1 MSAHGPPEVPG
12 GRSIDE
18 RERARE
24 ERDARRSRSGRF
36 RREGEEAG
44 TRRTPPPRGLGD
56 RGNGASRK
64 PSRRARAAEP
74 PPAQPDGRRRRRG
87 GRVLLGLLAIL
98 AAAGA
103 YVGLSYYQPF
113 AGPGNEPVRVQVPS
127 GASVG
132 DIATILE
139 QRGVIS
145 SPLFFQARARFDG
158 AATELKPGV
167 YTLRRDASHTAV
179 LDALVAGVAPDVTV
193 VTVPEGLSRR
203 ELAPTVADAGLGR
216 GYLRATEEAPEGFE
230 PRRYGAP
237 RSASLEGFL
246 YPASYEVKRGASAAT
261 LVARQ
266 LDTFEREVAGVD
278 MRGSRRRNLT
288 PYDVLT
294 VASMIEREAQVN
306 DERRVIAS
314 VIYNRLKDGEPLAID
329 ATTRYATRNWSSP
342 LKQSELAIDSP
353 YNTRLNAGLPP
364 GPIGNPGRAS
374 IDAAANPATTD
385 FRYYVVKPCAD
396 GAHEFSETG
405 AEFEQDKAAY
415 ENERAR
421 QGGRSPTDC

>member
-12 GRSIDE
+12 GRSIEE

-24 ERDARRSRSGRF
+24 EREARRSRTGRF
-36 RREGEEAG
+36 LRGGEDGGARRA
-44 TRRTPPPRGLGD
+44 PPPRTLGA

-64 PSRRARAAEP
+64 PPRRARAAAEP
-74 PPAQPDGRRRRRG
+74 PPTEPRRRRRG
-87 GRVLLGLLAIL
+87 GRVLLALLAIL

-103 YVGLSYYQPF
+103 YVALSYYQPF

-145 SPLFFQARARFDG
+145 SPLFFQARARFEG
-158 AATELKPGV
+158 AATELKPGS
-167 YTLRRDASHTAV
+167 YTLRRDASNSAV
-179 LDALVAGVAPDVTV
+179 LGALVAGVAPDVTV

-203 ELAPTVADAGLGR
+203 ELAPAVADAGLGR
-216 GYLRATEEAPEGFE
+216 GYLRATEEAPGDFE
-230 PRRYGAP
+230 PSRYGAP

-246 YPASYEVKRGASAAT
+246 YPASYEIKRRASART

-266 LDTFEREVAGVD
+266 LETFEREVGGVD
-278 MRGSRRRNLT
+278 MREARRRRLT
-288 PYDVLT
+288 PYEVLI
-294 VASMIEREAQVN
+294 VASMIEREAQVD

-314 VIYNRLKDGEPLAID
+314 VIYNRLRDGEPLAID

-374 IDAAANPATTD
+374 IEAAANPATTD

-421 QGGRSPTDC
+421 QGGSSPTDC